1 MIPVCGRQA
10 ILRSNRMR
18 KMVSRGLGVLL
29 LAALALPARAA
40 DDVVMKALHDELD
53 RSMQM
58 LRLEQL
64 EKPYFISYH
73 VEDRTS
79 LDTSATFGAL
89 LTGGISRVRFLTV
102 QVRVGDYQRD
112 NSNFM
117 TDPPKENGLSEN
129 TILPLDDDYQE
140 LRREIW
146 LATDS
151 AYKSALEI
159 LSRKRAA
166 LENRQERENLPD
178 FSKEQPVTDLQPFT
192 PVKMDLPRA
201 ESLVKNLSAV
211 FRQAPE
217 IYTSS
222 ASLTVT
228 NTRNWYVNSE
238 GTATANDDA
247 ATNLVAMAQT
257 QALDGSMLP
266 DWVMVS
272 VRSMD
277 ALPPEAELVSQ
288 IRAMTDRLT
297 QVRHSP
303 MVDRYTGPVLFE
315 GSAGAEAF
323 SQIMAPKLIAM
334 RMPVSDIPQM
344 EAYAA
349 QNVSKFQE
357 RLGSRVLPK
366 SMSIVDDPTQSAY
379 QGAPLLGSHSVD
391 EEGVRARAIT
401 LVDQGYLKTLLN
413 TRDPVD
419 SIPQS
424 TGSFRT
430 FGAQPSNLMLNTSEG
445 ASEQELKDE
454 LINMVKAR
462 NKEFGIEVN
471 KVGREIYKV
480 FPDGHQEL
488 ARLGQF
494 DGLDDGAFKDLA
506 AVSQNQYV
514 FSIPFAAY
522 GGRLYPGQAG
532 APLASFVAPSLLFE
546 ELSLKPPI
554 GQLPRLPLS
563 KHPYFEK

>member
-1 MIPVCGRQA
+1 
-10 ILRSNRMR
+10 MR
-18 KMVSRGLGVLL
+18 KVFSYALGVVLVT
-29 LAALALPARAA
+29 ALAGPAHAA
-40 DDVVMKALHDELD
+40 DDVVMKAMHDELD

-73 VEDRTS
+73 VQEKTV
-79 LDTSATFGAL
+79 LDTSATFGGL
-89 LTGGISRVRFLTV
+89 LAGGVSRVRFLVV

-117 TDPPKENGLSEN
+117 TAPPKENGLEEN
-129 TILPLDDDYQE
+129 IILPIDDDYKE
-140 LRREIW
+140 LRRQIW

-166 LENRQERENLPD
+166 LENRQMREQLPD
-178 FSKEQPVTDLQPFT
+178 FSKEQPVTDLHAFS
-192 PVKMDLPRA
+192 PVKMDLPAA

-211 FRQAPE
+211 FREAPE

-222 ASLTVT
+222 ASLTLT
-228 NTRNWYVNSE
+228 NNRNWYVNSE
-238 GTATANDDA
+238 GSATTYEDSSAS
-247 ATNLVAMAQT
+247 LVAMAQT
-257 QALDGSMLP
+257 QALDGTMLP
-266 DWVMVS
+266 DWVMVTA
-272 VRSMD
+272 RCMD
-277 ALPPEAELVSQ
+277 ALPAEADLAKEVHGM
-288 IRAMTDRLT
+288 ADRLT
-297 QVRHSP
+297 RVRHATL
-303 MVDRYTGPVLFE
+303 VDRYTGPVLFE
-315 GSAGAEAF
+315 GPSGAEAF

-334 RMPVSDIPQM
+334 RVPASDDPQA

-357 RLGSRVLPK
+357 RLGSRILPR
-366 SMSIVDDPTQSAY
+366 SMTVVDDPTQSAY
-379 QGAPLLGSHSVD
+379 QGAPLLGNHSVD

-401 LVDQGYLKTLLN
+401 LIDQGYLKTLLN

-419 SIPQS
+419 SIAQS
-424 TGSFRT
+424 SGSFRT
-430 FGAQPSNLMLNTSEG
+430 FGAQPSNLILNTTDGVGEP
-445 ASEQELKDE
+445 ELKDQF
-454 LINMVKAR
+454 ISMIKAR
-462 NKEFGIEVN
+462 NGDFGIEVR

-480 FPDGHQEL
+480 TPDGHEEL
-488 ARLGQF
+488 IRVGLF

-506 AVSQNQYV
+506 AVSREQYV

-563 KHPYFEK
+563 QHPYFEK

>member
-1 MIPVCGRQA
+1 
-10 ILRSNRMR
+10 MR
-18 KMVSRGLGVLL
+18 KLVQRGLGVLL

-73 VEDRTS
+73 LQERAA
-79 LDTSATFGAL
+79 LDTSATFGGL
-89 LTGGISRVRFLTV
+89 LTGGVTRVRFLVV
-102 QVRVGDYQRD
+102 QVRVGDYKRD

-117 TDPPKENGLSEN
+117 TDPPKENGLEEN
-129 TILPLDDDYQE
+129 TILPIDDDYQE
-140 LRREIW
+140 LRRQIW

-151 AYKSALEI
+151 AYKAALEI
-159 LSRKRAA
+159 LPRKRAV
-166 LENRQERENLPD
+166 LENRQMREDLPD
-178 FSKEQPVTDLQPFT
+178 FSKEQPVTDLQSFS
-192 PVKMDLPRA
+192 PVKLDLPGA
-201 ESLVKNLSAV
+201 EKLVKNLSAV

-222 ASLTVT
+222 ASVT
-228 NTRNWYVNSE
+228 LSDTRNWYVNSE
-238 GTATANDDA
+238 GTATTYEDSSASI
-247 ATNLVAMAQT
+247 VAMAQT
-257 QALDGSMLP
+257 QALDGTMLP
-266 DWVMVS
+266 DWVMITA
-272 VRSMD
+272 RSIE
-277 ALPPEAELVSQ
+277 ALPPEADVVNQ
-288 IRAMTDRLT
+288 IHAMADRLT
-297 QVRHSP
+297 QVRHATL
-303 MVDRYTGPVLFE
+303 VDRYTGPVLFE
-315 GSAGAEAF
+315 GPSGAEAF

-334 RMPVSDIPQM
+334 RVPTSDIPQM

-349 QNVSKFQE
+349 QNISKFQE
-357 RLGSRVLPK
+357 RMGSRVLPR
-366 SMSIVDDPTQSAY
+366 SMTVVDDPTQSTF
-379 QGAPLLGSHSVD
+379 QGKPLLGNHAVD
-391 EEGVRARAIT
+391 EEGVRARATT
-401 LVDQGYLKTLLN
+401 LINQGYLKTLLN
-413 TRDPVD
+413 TRDPID

-430 FGAQPSNLMLNTSEG
+430 FGAQPSNLILNTTDGVSEP
-445 ASEQELKDE
+445 ELKDQ
-454 LINMVKAR
+454 LVSMIKAR
-462 NKEFGIEVN
+462 GEDFGIEVR

-480 FPDGHQEL
+480 TPDGHEEL
-488 ARLGQF
+488 VRVGQF

-506 AVSQNQYV
+506 AVSSEQYV